1 MLIHTGRAPTR
12 SVLTSALGVS
22 RGTAG
27 TLVSE
32 LQALRLIQVHDTGPE
47 PDGTHQLGRPSHR
60 LSVDPAGPVALA
72 AQVHA
77 DGYQVAL
84 VGLGA
89 QVVAAQY
96 RAGGIASDPEAVLAE
111 VTRAG
116 ARLLAETGRP
126 CVGAGLA
133 VPSAVASPHGVM
145 VGQLGIDWPEGTAVR
160 DLFTEQLLLAGIA
173 VPAGGTWPAAA
184 PVTSVANDINVAAL
198 AEHRHGA
205 GRDASHLLMVATGNR
220 GVGGALVLDG
230 ALYTGS
236 GGLGMEAGHI
246 SVDPGGR
253 PCPCGSRGCLNVE
266 TDAASFL
273 AAAGHQPAPAGGGT
287 DLARA
292 IGMLRHRWP
301 DPAVRAA
308 AAALI
313 ERLAVGLA
321 GLVNVLNPDRILL
334 GGLHRYLLEAD
345 PAGLRAAVASR
356 SPWGRSVG
364 VPLVPAALEQSVLI
378 GAAELAWQPVLDSPS
393 VAQSP
398 VWAGGGSDPIISGG
412 KLPPRYMPY

>member
-1 MLIHTGRAPTR
+1 MLGQALMLIHTGRAPTR

-22 RGTAG
+22 RATAG

-47 PDGTHQLGRPSHR
+47 PAGAHQQGRPSHR
-60 LSVDPAGPVALA
+60 LSVDPAGPVAIA
-72 AQVHA
+72 AEVHA

-89 QVVAAQY
+89 QVVAAQS
-96 RAGGIASDPEAVLAE
+96 RMVGIAGDPAPALAE
-111 VTRAG
+111 VARAG
-116 ARLLAETGRP
+116 ARLLADTGRP

-133 VPSAVASPHGVM
+133 VPSAVASPDGVM
-145 VGQLGIDWPEGTAVR
+145 VGQLGIDWPDGTPVR
-160 DLFTEQLLLAGIA
+160 DLFTEQLLLAG
-173 VPAGGTWPAAA
+173 VTGPAGQDVSCSA
-184 PVTSVANDINVAAL
+184 ANDINLAAL

-205 GRDASHLLMVATGNR
+205 GRGASHLLMVATGNR

-236 GGLGMEAGHI
+236 RGLGMEAGHV
-246 SVDPGGR
+246 SVDPGGL
-253 PCPCGSRGCLNVE
+253 PCPCGSRGCLHVE
-266 TDAASFL
+266 ADAARFL
-273 AAAGHQPAPAGGGT
+273 SDVAGTGTQPGTDGT

-292 IGMLRHRWP
+292 IGLLRHRRD
-301 DPAVRAA
+301 DPATRAA
-308 AAALI
+308 VTALT

-345 PAGLRAAVASR
+345 PARLRAAVAGR
-356 SPWGRSVG
+356 SPWGRAAG
-364 VPLVPAALEQSVLI
+364 VPLVPAALEHSTLI
-378 GAAELAWQPVLDSPS
+378 GAAEIAWQPVLDNPALALSPR
-393 VAQSP
+393 
-398 VWAGGGSDPIISGG
+398 G
-412 KLPPRYMPY
+412 KKEALIG